1 MFDKKLKKKGHF
13 IFLCEFNNY
22 NFEYIDEIYK
32 NLIKAY
38 KF

>member
-1 MFDKKLKKKGHF
+1 MFDKKRKKGHL
-13 IFLCEFNNY
+13 IFLYKFNNY